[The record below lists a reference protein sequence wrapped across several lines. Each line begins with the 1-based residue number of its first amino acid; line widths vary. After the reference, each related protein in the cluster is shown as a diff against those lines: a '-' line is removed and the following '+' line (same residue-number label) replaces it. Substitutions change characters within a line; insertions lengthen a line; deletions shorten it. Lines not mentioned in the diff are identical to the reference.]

1 MAGRM
6 REFEGDRGMDQKE
19 SMLAKVPL
27 FSAMKGRELAE
38 LARNCDE
45 IDVQTGRVLAQEGKS
60 GQEFFVL
67 IDGRVGIDRGG
78 AHLRDLGP
86 GDFFGELALLSQGP
100 RTATATALTDS
111 RLLVL
116 TRQQF
121 NSLLVLHPPI
131 QEAVLESVAERLARL
146 EPDQPN

>member
-1 MAGRM
+1 
-6 REFEGDRGMDQKE
+6 MDPKQ

-27 FSAMKGRELAE
+27 FAGLKERDLAE

-45 IDVQTGRVLAQEGKS
+45 IDVQTGRVLAHEGGS

-67 IDGRVGIDRGG
+67 IDGRVGIDRAG

-86 GDFFGELALLSQGP
+86 GEFFGELALLTSGP

-111 RLLVL
+111 RLMVL

-121 NSLLVLHPPI
+121 NSLLLLNPPI
-131 QEAVLESVAERLARL
+131 QEAVLQAVGERLARL
-146 EPDQPN
+146 ESNEAP

>member
-1 MAGRM
+1 
-6 REFEGDRGMDQKE
+6 MDPKQ

-27 FSAMKGRELAE
+27 FAGLKERDLAE

-45 IDVQTGRVLAQEGKS
+45 IDVQTGRALAQEGRD

-67 IDGRVGIDRGG
+67 VDGRVGIDRAG

-86 GDFFGELALLSQGP
+86 GDFFGELALLSKGP
-100 RTATATALTDS
+100 RTATATALTDC
-111 RLLVL
+111 RLMVL

-121 NSLLVLHPPI
+121 NSLLLLHPPI
-131 QEAVLESVAERLARL
+131 QEAVLEAVAERLARL
-146 EPDQPN
+146 EPNESH